1 MFIGPE
7 IKQIKTDDMINE
19 PTTALAAPVSQQ
31 ERIIV
36 LDSLR
41 GIAILGILLMNIP
54 GFGFPENR
62 SGDPSIFNETG
73 INYKTWYIV
82 DWAFAGT
89 QRALF
94 SMLFGAGII
103 LFISRLEKRMSGM
116 EPAIYFFRRQMW
128 LLAFGLFNAF
138 VLLWF
143 WDILYAYA
151 IFGMLLFV
159 FHRMSAKKL
168 YMLAF
173 VSLVLMTARE
183 NVNLYRAKKTI
194 AKGELVALIDTTQ
207 TKLTAVQQDNLG
219 AMNGMKEESSR
230 ESKLKKYNKELNAI
244 GGDYASLYKAQSDK
258 SAHVELYYTYYLAW
272 DLTLFMFL
280 GMAFFKTGVLT
291 GNASTKLYW
300 VLCIGGIGLG
310 LLLAYY
316 SLKGVIDS
324 NFSDYEYQKNVSFNY
339 YQVQRM
345 LRSLGFFG
353 LIMLLYKSGWFK
365 WLFALFR
372 PVGQMAFT
380 NYLMQSFICA
390 IFFYGI
396 GFNYF
401 GKLERYELY
410 IFTGIL
416 WIIQIVWSHIWLR
429 YYRFGPLEWLWRS
442 LTYWKRQP
450 FKKTSMATESNTIA

>member
-1 MFIGPE
+1 
-7 IKQIKTDDMINE
+7 MITE
-19 PTTALAAPVSQQ
+19 TITSTRQAAPTSQQ
-31 ERIIV
+31 ERITV

-62 SGDPSIFNETG
+62 SSDPSIFNETG
-73 INYKTWYIV
+73 INYKTWYVV

-89 QRALF
+89 QRAIF

-116 EPAIYFFRRQMW
+116 DTAVYFFRRQMW

-159 FHRMSAKKL
+159 FHRKSAKTL
-168 YMLAF
+168 FILAF
-173 VSLVLMTARE
+173 VSLVLMTVRE
-183 NVNLYRAKKTI
+183 NVNLYRNKKVI
-194 AKGELVALIDTTQ
+194 AKGELVARIDTAQ
-207 TKLTAVQQDNLG
+207 TKLTPQQQDDLG
-219 AMNGMKEESSR
+219 ALNAMKEESSQ

-244 GGDYASLYKAQSDK
+244 GGDYASLYKEQGDK
-258 SAHVELYYTYYLAW
+258 SVHVELYYTYFLCW

-291 GNASTKLYW
+291 GNASSKTYW
-300 VLCIGGIGLG
+300 LLCIGGLGLG
-310 LLLAYY
+310 LLLSYY
-316 SLKGVIDS
+316 NQKAVI
-324 NFSDYEYQKNVSFNY
+324 NTHFNEYEYRKEVSFNF

-380 NYLMQSFICA
+380 NYLMQSFIGA
-390 IFFYGI
+390 LFFYGI
-396 GFNYF
+396 GLNYF

-410 IFTGIL
+410 IYTGAV
-416 WIIQIVWSHIWLR
+416 WIIEIIWSHIWLR
-429 YYRFGPLEWLWRS
+429 YFRFGPLEWLWRS
-442 LTYWKRQP
+442 LTYWKKQP
-450 FKKTSMATESNTIA
+450 MRKNQSSAELSPIG